1 MYAASGRKTE
11 YRRRRARR
19 ASALMVVLALLFT
32 MALPAA
38 AATPYDKSI
47 TFTDV
52 AQGDTVK
59 AYKLVGY
66 NADYT
71 EYAYHADFKGFIDTH
86 IPTAS
91 STEDKLKNLSST
103 EMAAFLAWYVNA
115 CQIPGAIGG
124 HALPAAS
131 ATATADTSN
140 QAKLTLEPGY
150 YVVLGSTTATNDRTY
165 QLTSVFVQM
174 KNGVAKVIATDG
186 KTEIT
191 DGKVQLKHTTG
202 PAISMFVKDDSGTAA
217 AWKGA
222 AAGQVG
228 EVLDFYIHLE
238 LPDYNNENVWMT
250 QLSLTDAMHGLEYV
264 DGSAKLTTTAP
275 YGETGAVEKTTGLTS
290 TPGAYGADGNQ
301 TVTFDVDYHE
311 IKTRGASV
319 SAYIH
324 FQAKVMPVAAKT
336 GETATADTT
345 LAYTFSLEPNTSRTT
360 SAVGVKVHTYAF
372 SLAKTS
378 DESDGATSFKPLTN
392 AGFTL
397 YSDAGMTAANAVSMI
412 KETVGGETYYRP
424 ATAAEITAGTGIV
437 TEMAADMGTG
447 QNTMLVRGLDA
458 ATYYL
463 KETKVPSGYYAPKGG
478 CAVQLT
484 GEREAVS
491 EALNG
496 KLAAS
501 SFTATNAIDN
511 VLLGTASVNGT
522 EMNRLDASLK
532 NSSTPVL
539 PTTGGVGTVMFTVV
553 GLLCMGAALWFF
565 LFARRRRKDEQEQG

>member
-1 MYAASGRKTE
+1 MKQTMKKCLTLLLA
-11 YRRRRARR
+11 
-19 ASALMVVLALLFT
+19 LALLFT
-32 MALPAA
+32 MAVPAA
-38 AATPYDKSI
+38 AAPATTYNKEI

-66 NADYT
+66 DTNYNAY
-71 EYAYHADFKGFIDTH
+71 EYHQDFKNFVNKHYARDGMT
-86 IPTAS
+86 
-91 STEDKLKNLSST
+91 TEQILNSLEPSD
-103 EMAAFLAWYVNA
+103 MAALLAWYVNT

-124 HALPAAS
+124 HALPTES
-131 ATATADTSN
+131 ATATANTSN
-140 QAKLTLEPGY
+140 QVTLKLEPGY
-150 YVVLGSTTATNDRTY
+150 YVVLASTTATNDRTY
-165 QLTSVFVQM
+165 QLTSVFVQV
-174 KNGVAKVIATDG
+174 KNGGVKLLAGNTDITATP
-186 KTEIT
+186 TMA
-191 DGKVQLKHTTG
+191 LKHTTG
-202 PAISMFVKDDSGTAA
+202 PIISMSVKDNSGTDAE
-217 AWKGA
+217 WKGA
-222 AAGQVG
+222 AAGRVG

-238 LPDYNNENVWMT
+238 LPAYNNGNVYMT
-250 QLSLTDAMHGLEYV
+250 KLSLTDAMHGLEYV
-264 DGSAKLTTTAP
+264 DGSAKLTAAAP
-275 YGETGAVEKTTGLTS
+275 HGETGAVEKTGLTI
-290 TPGAYGADGNQ
+290 TPSAYGADGNQ
-301 TVTFDVDYHE
+301 TVTFNVDYHE

-336 GETATADTT
+336 GVTATADTT
-345 LAYTFSLEPNTSRTT
+345 LNYTFSLDPNNSRTT

-378 DESDGATSFKPLTN
+378 DEDIEGGTDKKPLTN

-397 YSDAGMTAANAVSMI
+397 YSDAGMANAVSMI

-424 ATAAEITAGTGIV
+424 ALADETGV
-437 TEMAADMGTG
+437 TVLLADMGTG
-447 QNTMLVRGLDA
+447 QNTLLVRGLDA

-478 CAVQLT
+478 FAVQLT
-484 GEREAVS
+484 GDREAVS
-491 EALNG
+491 KALTG
-496 KLAAS
+496 KLAAAS

-539 PTTGGVGTVMFTVV
+539 PTTGGVGTVIFTVV

>member
-1 MYAASGRKTE
+1 
-11 YRRRRARR
+11 
-19 ASALMVVLALLFT
+19 

-38 AATPYDKSI
+38 AATPYDKTI

-66 NADYT
+66 KAGYNAYDPHTDFEGYVKH
-71 EYAYHADFKGFIDTH
+71 YHPDDDITL
-86 IPTAS
+86 
-91 STEDKLKNLSST
+91 E
-103 EMAAFLAWYVNA
+103 AFLGGLSAQEMKALLAGYVNL
-115 CQIPGAIGG
+115 CQIGPGGTPS
-124 HALPAAS
+124 HALPADPV
-131 ATATADTSN
+131 TGTADASN
-140 QAKLTLEPGY
+140 QVTLTLEPGY

-165 QLTSVFVQM
+165 QLTSVFVQV
-174 KNGVAKVIATDG
+174 KNDVAKVIATDG

-191 DGKVQLKHTTG
+191 NGKVQLKHTTG
-202 PAISMFVKDDSGTAA
+202 PAISMFVKDNSGTAT

-250 QLSLTDAMHGLEYV
+250 QLSLADAMHGLEYV
-264 DGSAKLTTTAP
+264 NGSAKLTTTAP
-275 YGETGAVEKTTGLTS
+275 YGEAGAVEKTTGLTS
-290 TPGAYGADGNQ
+290 TPGAYDTDGNQ

-345 LAYTFSLEPNTSRTT
+345 LTYTFSLDPNTSRTT

-372 SLAKTS
+372 SLAKLS
-378 DESDGATSFKPLTN
+378 DEQNAAGANLPLTN

-397 YSDAGMTAANAVSMI
+397 YSDNAMNTPVSMI

-424 ATAAEITAGTGIV
+424 ALAGETGV
-437 TEMAADMGTG
+437 TELLADMGTDH
-447 QNTMLVRGLDA
+447 NTLLVRGLDA

-478 CAVQLT
+478 FAVQLT
-484 GEREAVS
+484 GDRDVET
-491 EALNG
+491 LNG
-496 KLAAS
+496 NLAAAPAS
-501 SFTATNAIDN
+501 SFTATNPTTDG
-511 VLLGTASVNGT
+511 VLINGTASVNGT
-522 EMNRLDASLK
+522 EQNRLDASLK

-565 LFARRRRKDEQEQG
+565 LFARRRRKDEQEQS

>member
-1 MYAASGRKTE
+1 MKQTMKKCLTLLLA
-11 YRRRRARR
+11 
-19 ASALMVVLALLFT
+19 LALLFT
-32 MALPAA
+32 MAVPAA
-38 AATPYDKSI
+38 AAPATYNKKI

-131 ATATADTSN
+131 ATATADASKQVT
-140 QAKLTLEPGY
+140 LTLEPGY
-150 YVVLGSTTATNDRTY
+150 YVVLATTTATNDRTY
-165 QLTSVFVQM
+165 QLTSVFVQV
-174 KNGVAKVIATDG
+174 KNGESKVLAGGAD
-186 KTEIT
+186 IT
-191 DGKVQLKHTTG
+191 NTPTMMLKHAAG
-202 PAISMFVKDDSGTAA
+202 PIISMSVKDDKGAPA

-238 LPDYNNENVWMT
+238 LPNYNNDNVYMTKLALNNTLKGLQYVENSAGVYNT
-250 QLSLTDAMHGLEYV
+250 EEIAGATHIDNAVTV
-264 DGSAKLTTTAP
+264 DTVSAYANGS
-275 YGETGAVEKTTGLTS
+275 
-290 TPGAYGADGNQ
+290 Q
-301 TVTFDVDYHE
+301 TVTFNVDYHK
-311 IKTRGASV
+311 IKTSGAPV

-345 LAYTFSLEPNTSRTT
+345 LTYTFSLEPTTSRTT

-378 DESDGATSFKPLTN
+378 DEDIEGGADKKPLTN

-397 YSDAGMTAANAVSMI
+397 YSDNAMKTPVSMV
-412 KETVGGETYYRP
+412 KVDATATTDAYYRP

-437 TEMAADMGTG
+437 TELLADMGTG
-447 QNTMLVRGLDA
+447 QNTLLVRGLDA

-463 KETKVPSGYYAPKGG
+463 KETKVSAGYYAPKGG
-478 CAVQLT
+478 FAVQLT
-484 GEREAVS
+484 GEREAIS

-496 KLAAS
+496 KLAAAS
-501 SFTATNAIDN
+501 SFTATNNATDG
-511 VLLGTASVNGT
+511 VLINSSGLNIT
-522 EMNRLDASLK
+522 EQNRLDASLK

-539 PTTGGVGTVMFTVV
+539 PTTGGVGTVMFTVI

-565 LFARRRRKDEQEQG
+565 LFAHRRRKDEQEQG

>member
-1 MYAASGRKTE
+1 MRQTMKKCLTLLLA
-11 YRRRRARR
+11 
-19 ASALMVVLALLFT
+19 LALLFT
-32 MALPAA
+32 MAVPAA
-38 AATPYDKSI
+38 AAPATTYNKEI
-47 TFTDV
+47 TFTNV

-66 NADYT
+66 KAGYNAYDPHTDFEGYVKH
-71 EYAYHADFKGFIDTH
+71 YHPDDDI
-86 IPTAS
+86 S
-91 STEDKLKNLSST
+91 LE
-103 EMAAFLAWYVNA
+103 AFLGGHSAQEMKALLAGYVNL
-115 CQIPGAIGG
+115 CQIGPGGIPS
-124 HALPAAS
+124 HALPADPV
-131 ATATADTSN
+131 TGTADATN
-140 QAKLTLEPGY
+140 QVTLTLEPGY

-165 QLTSVFVQM
+165 QLTSVFVQV

-191 DGKVQLKHTTG
+191 DDKVQLKHTTG
-202 PAISMFVKDDSGTAA
+202 PAISMSVKDDSGTAT

-228 EVLDFYIHLE
+228 EILDFYIHLE

-250 QLSLTDAMHGLEYV
+250 KLSLADAMHGLEYV
-264 DGSAKLTTTAP
+264 NGSAKLTTTAP
-275 YGETGAVEKTTGLTS
+275 YGEAGAVEKTTGLTS
-290 TPGAYGADGNQ
+290 TPEAYGADGNQ

-311 IKTRGASV
+311 IKTSGAPVSV
-319 SAYIH
+319 YIH

-336 GETATADTT
+336 GVTATANTT
-345 LAYTFSLEPNTSRTT
+345 LTYTFSLDPNNSRTT
-360 SAVGVKVHTYAF
+360 SPVGVKVHTYAF

-378 DESDGATSFKPLTN
+378 DEQNAAGANLPLTN

-397 YSDAGMTAANAVSMI
+397 YSDAEMTTANAVSMI

-424 ATAAEITAGTGIV
+424 ALTGETGV
-437 TEMAADMGTG
+437 TVLLANMGAD
-447 QNTMLVRGLDA
+447 QNTLLVRGLDA

-478 CAVQLT
+478 FAVQLT
-484 GEREAVS
+484 GEREAVG
-491 EALNG
+491 ETLTG
-496 KLAAS
+496 KLATTS

-539 PTTGGVGTVMFTVV
+539 PTTGGVGTVIFTVV

>member
-1 MYAASGRKTE
+1 MKQTMKKCLTLLLA
-11 YRRRRARR
+11 
-19 ASALMVVLALLFT
+19 LALLFT
-32 MALPAA
+32 MAVPAA
-38 AATPYDKSI
+38 AAPATYNKEI

-66 NADYT
+66 KAGYNAYDPHTDFEGYVKH
-71 EYAYHADFKGFIDTH
+71 YHPDDDITL
-86 IPTAS
+86 
-91 STEDKLKNLSST
+91 E
-103 EMAAFLAWYVNA
+103 AFLGGLSAQEMKALLAGYVNL
-115 CQIPGAIGG
+115 CQIGPGGIPS
-124 HALPAAS
+124 HALPADPV
-131 ATATADTSN
+131 TGTADATN
-140 QAKLTLEPGY
+140 QVTLTLEPGY

-165 QLTSVFVQM
+165 QLTSVFVQV

-191 DGKVQLKHTTG
+191 DGMVQLKHTTG
-202 PAISMFVKDDSGTAA
+202 PNISMFVKDDSGTAT

-250 QLSLTDAMHGLEYV
+250 KLSLADAMHGLEYV
-264 DGSAKLTTTAP
+264 NGSAKLTTTAP
-275 YGETGAVEKTTGLTS
+275 YGEAGAVEKTTGLTS

-345 LAYTFSLEPNTSRTT
+345 LTYTFSLEPTTSRTT

-378 DESDGATSFKPLTN
+378 DEDKEGGTGKKPLTN

-397 YSDAGMTAANAVSMI
+397 YSDAGMANAVSMV
-412 KETVGGETYYRP
+412 KVDATATTEAYYRP
-424 ATAAEITAGTGIV
+424 ALAGETGETV
-437 TEMAADMGTG
+437 LLADMGDD
-447 QNTMLVRGLDA
+447 QNTLLVLGLDA

-478 CAVQLT
+478 FAVQLT
-484 GEREAVS
+484 SEREAVG
-491 EALNG
+491 EALTG
-496 KLAAS
+496 KLAAAS
-501 SFTATNAIDN
+501 SFTATNPTTDG
-511 VLLGTASVNGT
+511 VLINSSGLNIT
-522 EMNRLDASLK
+522 EQNRLDASLK

-539 PTTGGVGTVMFTVV
+539 PTTGGVGTVIFTVV

>member
-1 MYAASGRKTE
+1 MKQTVKKCLTLLLA
-11 YRRRRARR
+11 
-19 ASALMVVLALLFT
+19 LALLFT

-478 CAVQLT
+478 FAVQLT

-565 LFARRRRKDEQEQG
+565 LFARRRREDEQEQNKTTL

>member
-1 MYAASGRKTE
+1 MKQTMKKCLTLLLA
-11 YRRRRARR
+11 
-19 ASALMVVLALLFT
+19 LALLFT
-32 MALPAA
+32 MAVPAA
-38 AATPYDKSI
+38 AATPYDKTI

-66 NADYT
+66 KAGYNAYDPHTDFEGYVKH
-71 EYAYHADFKGFIDTH
+71 YHPDDDI
-86 IPTAS
+86 S
-91 STEDKLKNLSST
+91 LE
-103 EMAAFLAWYVNA
+103 AFLGGHSAQEMKALLAGYVNL
-115 CQIPGAIGG
+115 CQIGPGGIPS
-124 HALPAAS
+124 HALPADPV
-131 ATATADTSN
+131 TGTADATN
-140 QAKLTLEPGY
+140 QVTLTLEPGY

-165 QLTSVFVQM
+165 QLTSVFVQV

-191 DGKVQLKHTTG
+191 DDKVQLKHTTG
-202 PAISMFVKDDSGTAA
+202 PAISMSVKDDSGTAT

-228 EVLDFYIHLE
+228 EILDFYIHLE

-250 QLSLTDAMHGLEYV
+250 KLSLADAMHGLEYV
-264 DGSAKLTTTAP
+264 NGSAKLTTTAP
-275 YGETGAVEKTTGLTS
+275 YGEAGAVEKTTGLTS
-290 TPGAYGADGNQ
+290 TPEAYGADGNQ

-311 IKTRGASV
+311 IKTSGAPVSV
-319 SAYIH
+319 YIH

-336 GETATADTT
+336 GVTATANTT
-345 LAYTFSLEPNTSRTT
+345 LTYTFSLDPNNSRTT
-360 SAVGVKVHTYAF
+360 SPVGVKVHTYAF

-378 DESDGATSFKPLTN
+378 DEQNAAGANPPLTN

-397 YSDAGMTAANAVSMI
+397 YSDAEMTTANAVSMI

-424 ATAAEITAGTGIV
+424 ALTGETGV
-437 TEMAADMGTG
+437 TVLLANMGAD
-447 QNTMLVRGLDA
+447 QNTLLVRGLDA

-463 KETKVPSGYYAPKGG
+463 KETKVPSGYYAPKGSFE
-478 CAVQLT
+478 VKLT
-484 GEREAVS
+484 GDREAIS
-491 EALNG
+491 ETLTGNLA
-496 KLAAS
+496 AAS
-501 SFTATNAIDN
+501 SFTATNPETDR
-511 VLLGTASVNGT
+511 VLINSSGLNGT
-522 EMNRLDASLK
+522 EQNRLDASLK

-539 PTTGGVGTVMFTVV
+539 PTTGGVGTVIFTVV

>member
-1 MYAASGRKTE
+1 
-11 YRRRRARR
+11 
-19 ASALMVVLALLFT
+19 

-38 AATPYDKSI
+38 AATPYDKTI

-71 EYAYHADFKGFIDTH
+71 EYAYHADFKGFIDAH

-165 QLTSVFVQM
+165 QLTSVFVQV
-174 KNGVAKVIATDG
+174 KNGEAKVLAGGAD
-186 KTEIT
+186 IT
-191 DGKVQLKHTTG
+191 NTPTMALKHTDG
-202 PAISMFVKDDSGTAA
+202 PIISMSVKDDKGAPA

-238 LPDYNNENVWMT
+238 LPNYNNDNVYMT
-250 QLSLTDAMHGLEYV
+250 KLELTDTMHGLKYEE
-264 DGSAKLTTTAP
+264 GSAKLTTTAP

-290 TPGAYGADGNQ
+290 TPGTYDANGNQ
-301 TVTFDVDYHE
+301 TVTFNVDYHE
-311 IKTRGASV
+311 IKTIGAPV

-324 FQAKVMPVAAKT
+324 FKAKVMPEAAAAGK
-336 GETATADTT
+336 TATAETKLD
-345 LAYTFSLEPNTSRTT
+345 YTFSLEPTKTKTT
-360 SAVGVKVHTYAF
+360 AATTATVYTYAF

-378 DESDGATSFKPLTN
+378 DEADGATGFKPLTN

-397 YSDAGMTAANAVSMI
+397 YTDNTMNTPI
-412 KETVGGETYYRP
+412 KMVKVDVTGTTEAYYRP
-424 ATAAEITAGTGIV
+424 ALAGETDIV
-437 TEMAADMGTG
+437 TEMAANMGTDH
-447 QNTMLVRGLDA
+447 NTLLVRGLDA

-463 KETKVPSGYYAPKGG
+463 KETKVPTGYYAPKGG
-478 CAVQLT
+478 FAVQLT
-484 GEREAVS
+484 GDREAVS
-491 EALNG
+491 ETLNG
-496 KLAAS
+496 KLAAAS
-501 SFTATNAIDN
+501 SFTAINATDS
-511 VLLGTASVNGT
+511 VLLNGTASVNGT

-539 PTTGGVGTVMFTVV
+539 PTTGGVGTVMFTVI

>member
-1 MYAASGRKTE
+1 MKQTMKKCLTLLLA
-11 YRRRRARR
+11 
-19 ASALMVVLALLFT
+19 LALLFT
-32 MALPAA
+32 MAVPAA
-38 AATPYDKSI
+38 AATDKTI

-165 QLTSVFVQM
+165 KLTSVFVQV
-174 KNGVAKVIATDG
+174 KNDEAKVIAGDG

-191 DGKVQLKHTTG
+191 NGKVQLKHTTG
-202 PAISMFVKDDSGTAA
+202 PIISMSVKDDKGAPA

-228 EVLDFYIHLE
+228 EVLDFYIHLK
-238 LPDYNNENVWMT
+238 LPDYNNDNVYMT
-250 QLSLTDAMHGLEYV
+250 KLSLADAMHGLEYV
-264 DGSAKLTTTAP
+264 NGSAKLTTTALD
-275 YGETGAVEKTTGLTS
+275 GEAGAVEKTTGLTS
-290 TPGAYGADGNQ
+290 TPGAYDADGNQ

-324 FQAKVMPVAAKT
+324 FQAKVMPEAAAK
-336 GETATADTT
+336 GETATAETKLT
-345 LAYTFSLEPNTSRTT
+345 YTFSLEPTTSRTT

-378 DESDGATSFKPLTN
+378 DESDGATGFKPLTN

-397 YSDAGMTAANAVSMI
+397 YSDNAMNTPVSMI

-424 ATAAEITAGTGIV
+424 ALAGETGV
-437 TEMAADMGTG
+437 TDLLADMGTD
-447 QNTMLVRGLDA
+447 QNTLLVRGLDA
-458 ATYYL
+458 NTYYL
-463 KETKVPSGYYAPKGG
+463 KETKIPSGYYAPKGG
-478 CAVQLT
+478 FAVQLT
-484 GEREAVS
+484 GDRDVET
-491 EALNG
+491 LNG
-496 KLAAS
+496 NLAAAPAS
-501 SFTATNAIDN
+501 SFTATNPETDR
-511 VLLGTASVNGT
+511 VLINSFGLNGT
-522 EMNRLDASLK
+522 EQNRLDASLK

>member
-1 MYAASGRKTE
+1 MKQTMKKCLTLLLA
-11 YRRRRARR
+11 
-19 ASALMVVLALLFT
+19 LALLFT
-32 MALPAA
+32 MAVPAA
-38 AATPYDKSI
+38 AATPYDKTI
-47 TFTDV
+47 TFTNV

-66 NADYT
+66 KAGYNAYDPHTDFEGYVKH
-71 EYAYHADFKGFIDTH
+71 YHPDDDVTL
-86 IPTAS
+86 
-91 STEDKLKNLSST
+91 E
-103 EMAAFLAWYVNA
+103 AFLGGLSAQEMKALLAGYVNL
-115 CQIPGAIGG
+115 CQIGPGGTPS
-124 HALPAAS
+124 HALPADPV
-131 ATATADTSN
+131 TGTADATN
-140 QAKLTLEPGY
+140 QVTLTLEPGY

-165 QLTSVFVQM
+165 QLTSVFVQV
-174 KNGVAKVIATDG
+174 KNGEAKVIATDG

-202 PAISMFVKDDSGTAA
+202 PNISMFVKDNSGTATP
-217 AWKGA
+217 WKGA

-238 LPDYNNENVWMT
+238 LPNYNNDNVYMT
-250 QLSLTDAMHGLEYV
+250 KLELTDTMHGLKYEE
-264 DGSAKLTTTAP
+264 GSAKLTTTAP
-275 YGETGAVEKTTGLTS
+275 YGEAGAVEKTTGLTS
-290 TPGAYGADGNQ
+290 TPGAYDADGNQ

-345 LAYTFSLEPNTSRTT
+345 LTYTFSLEPNTSRTT

-372 SLAKTS
+372 SLAKLS
-378 DESDGATSFKPLTN
+378 DEQNAAGANLPLTN

-397 YSDAGMTAANAVSMI
+397 YSDAGMTTAVSMI

-424 ATAAEITAGTGIV
+424 ALAGETGV
-437 TEMAADMGTG
+437 TELLADMGTD
-447 QNTMLVRGLDA
+447 QNTLLVRGLDA

-478 CAVQLT
+478 FAIQLT

-491 EALNG
+491 KTLNG
-496 KLAAS
+496 KLAAAS
-501 SFTATNAIDN
+501 SFTAINATDSALIT
-511 VLLGTASVNGT
+511 GTASANGT

>member
-1 MYAASGRKTE
+1 MKQTMKKCLTLLLA
-11 YRRRRARR
+11 
-19 ASALMVVLALLFT
+19 LALLFT
-32 MALPAA
+32 MAVPAA
-38 AATPYDKSI
+38 AAPATYNKEI

-66 NADYT
+66 DTNYNAY
-71 EYAYHADFKGFIDTH
+71 EYHQDFKNFVNKHYARDGMT
-86 IPTAS
+86 
-91 STEDKLKNLSST
+91 TEQILNSLEPSD
-103 EMAAFLAWYVNA
+103 MAALLAWYVNT

-124 HALPAAS
+124 HALPTES
-131 ATATADTSN
+131 ATATANTSN
-140 QAKLTLEPGY
+140 QVTLKLEPGY

-165 QLTSVFVQM
+165 QLTSVFVQV

-191 DGKVQLKHTTG
+191 DGKLQLKHTTG
-202 PAISMFVKDDSGTAA
+202 PAISMFVKDNSGTAA
-217 AWKGA
+217 PWKGA

-238 LPDYNNENVWMT
+238 LPDYNNDNVWMT
-250 QLSLTDAMHGLEYV
+250 KLSLADAMHGLEYV
-264 DGSAKLTTTAP
+264 NGSAKLTTTAP
-275 YGETGAVEKTTGLTS
+275 YGEAGAVEKTTGLTS
-290 TPGAYGADGNQ
+290 TPGAYDADGNQ

-324 FQAKVMPVAAKT
+324 FKAKVMPEAAAK

-345 LAYTFSLEPNTSRTT
+345 LTYTFSLEPTTSRTT
-360 SAVGVKVHTYAF
+360 SPVGVKVHTYAF
-372 SLAKTS
+372 SLAKLS
-378 DESDGATSFKPLTN
+378 DEQNAAGANLPLTY

-397 YSDAGMTAANAVSMI
+397 YSDNTMTTSVKMI
-412 KETVGGETYYRP
+412 KVDATATAEAYYRP

-437 TEMAADMGTG
+437 TEMDANLGAD
-447 QNTMLVRGLDA
+447 QNTLLVRGLDA

-478 CAVQLT
+478 FAVQLT
-484 GEREAVS
+484 GDRDGDT
-491 EALNG
+491 LNG
-496 KLAAS
+496 KLAAAS
-501 SFTATNAIDN
+501 SFTATNPIDN
-511 VLLGTASVNGT
+511 VLLNGPASVNGT

>member
-1 MYAASGRKTE
+1 MKQTMKKCLTLLLA
-11 YRRRRARR
+11 
-19 ASALMVVLALLFT
+19 LALLFT
-32 MALPAA
+32 MAVPAA
-38 AATPYDKSI
+38 AAPATYNKEI

-52 AQGDTVK
+52 AEGDTVK

-165 QLTSVFVQM
+165 QLTSVFVQV
-174 KNGVAKVIATDG
+174 KNDEAKVIAGDC

-202 PAISMFVKDDSGTAA
+202 PIISMSVKDDKGAPA

-238 LPDYNNENVWMT
+238 LPNYNNDNVYMT
-250 QLSLTDAMHGLEYV
+250 KLELTDTMHGLKYEE
-264 DGSAKLTTTAP
+264 GSAKLTTTAP

-290 TPGAYGADGNQ
+290 TPGTYDANGNQ
-301 TVTFDVDYHE
+301 TVTFNVDYHE
-311 IKTRGASV
+311 IKTIGAPV

-324 FQAKVMPVAAKT
+324 FKAKVMPEAAAAGK
-336 GETATADTT
+336 TATAETKLD
-345 LAYTFSLEPNTSRTT
+345 YTFSLEPTVTKTT
-360 SAVGVKVHTYAF
+360 AATTATVYTYAF
-372 SLAKTS
+372 SLAKLS
-378 DESDGATSFKPLTN
+378 DEQNADGANLPLTN

-397 YSDAGMTAANAVSMI
+397 YSDNAMKTPVSMI

-437 TEMAADMGTG
+437 TEMAADLGADH
-447 QNTMLVRGLDA
+447 NTLLVRGLDA

-463 KETKVPSGYYAPKGG
+463 KETKVPFGYYAPKGDFE
-478 CAVQLT
+478 VQLT
-484 GEREAVS
+484 GEREAIS

-496 KLAAS
+496 KLAAAS
-501 SFTATNAIDN
+501 SFTATNATDN
-511 VLLGTASVNGT
+511 VLLNGTASVNGT

>member
-1 MYAASGRKTE
+1 MKQTMKKCLTLLLA
-11 YRRRRARR
+11 
-19 ASALMVVLALLFT
+19 LALLFT
-32 MALPAA
+32 MAVPAA
-38 AATPYDKSI
+38 AAPATYNKEI
-47 TFTDV
+47 TFTNV

-165 QLTSVFVQM
+165 QLTSVFVQV

-202 PAISMFVKDDSGTAA
+202 PAISMSVKDDSGTAT

-250 QLSLTDAMHGLEYV
+250 KLSLADAMHGLEYV
-264 DGSAKLTTTAP
+264 NGSAKLTTTAP
-275 YGETGAVEKTTGLTS
+275 YGEAGAVEKTTGLTS

-336 GETATADTT
+336 GETATANTT
-345 LAYTFSLEPNTSRTT
+345 LTYTFSLDPNTSRTT

-378 DESDGATSFKPLTN
+378 DEDIEGGTGKKPLTN

-397 YSDAGMTAANAVSMI
+397 YSDNAMNTPVSMI

-424 ATAAEITAGTGIV
+424 ALAGETGE
-437 TEMAADMGTG
+437 TELLADMGTDH
-447 QNTMLVRGLDA
+447 NTLLVRGLDA

-478 CAVQLT
+478 FAVQLT
-484 GEREAVS
+484 GDREAVS
-491 EALNG
+491 ETLNG
-496 KLAAS
+496 KLAAAS
-501 SFTATNAIDN
+501 SFTATNNATDG
-511 VLLGTASVNGT
+511 VLINSSGLNGT
-522 EMNRLDASLK
+522 EQNRLDASLK

>member
-1 MYAASGRKTE
+1 MKQTMKKCLTLLLA
-11 YRRRRARR
+11 
-19 ASALMVVLALLFT
+19 LALLFT
-32 MALPAA
+32 MAVPAA
-38 AATPYDKSI
+38 AATPYDKTI

-71 EYAYHADFKGFIDTH
+71 EYAYHADFKGFIDAH

-165 QLTSVFVQM
+165 QLTSVFVQV
-174 KNGVAKVIATDG
+174 KNDKAKVLAGGAD
-186 KTEIT
+186 IT
-191 DGKVQLKHTTG
+191 NTPTMALKHTDG
-202 PAISMFVKDDSGTAA
+202 PIISMSVKDDKGAPA

-228 EVLDFYIHLE
+228 EVLDFYIHVQ
-238 LPDYNNENVWMT
+238 LPDYNNDNVFMTKLALENT
-250 QLSLTDAMHGLEYV
+250 LKGLQYV
-264 DGSAKLTTTAP
+264 ENSAGVYNTEDIAGATHIDNAVTVDTVSAYANGS
-275 YGETGAVEKTTGLTS
+275 
-290 TPGAYGADGNQ
+290 Q
-301 TVTFDVDYHE
+301 TVTFNVDYHE
-311 IKTRGASV
+311 IKTRGAPV

-324 FQAKVMPVAAKT
+324 FKAKVMPVAAKT
-336 GETATADTT
+336 GETATAETKLT
-345 LAYTFSLEPNTSRTT
+345 YTFSLEPTTSRTT
-360 SAVGVKVHTYAF
+360 SPVGVKVHTYAF

-378 DESDGATSFKPLTN
+378 DEDIEGGTGKKPLTN

-397 YSDAGMTAANAVSMI
+397 YSDNAMNTPVSMI

-424 ATAAEITAGTGIV
+424 ALAGETGETV
-437 TEMAADMGTG
+437 LLANMGTD
-447 QNTMLVRGLDA
+447 QNTLLVRGLDA

-478 CAVQLT
+478 FAVQLT
-484 GEREAVS
+484 GEREAVG
-491 EALNG
+491 EALTG
-496 KLAAS
+496 KLVAAS
-501 SFTATNAIDN
+501 SFTATNPETDR
-511 VLLGTASVNGT
+511 VLINRSGLNIT
-522 EMNRLDASLK
+522 EKNRLDASLK

-539 PTTGGVGTVMFTVV
+539 PTTGGVGTVIFTVV

-565 LFARRRRKDEQEQG
+565 LFARRRSKDEQEQG